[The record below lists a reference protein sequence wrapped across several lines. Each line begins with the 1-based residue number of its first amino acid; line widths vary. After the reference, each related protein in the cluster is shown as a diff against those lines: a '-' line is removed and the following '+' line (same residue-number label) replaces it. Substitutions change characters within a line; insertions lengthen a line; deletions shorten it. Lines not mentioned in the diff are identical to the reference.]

1 MKKDFIIEI
10 YCEDNLLIVKDTQKN
25 TVQLVNNSDS
35 LTIKDCLEIL
45 KKEKKNVDNLLVVY

>member
-45 KKEKKNVDNLLVVY
+45 RKEKENVD